1 MNKGPDPKTFI
12 GLGAIAFVAS
22 VGMCYIPYSKL
33 SSNRA
38 KVAQLLPQV
47 KPFNQVQQDLQ
58 TSQAKLASDQTSLAH
73 LEANVSSAAYV
84 PSLLLDVD
92 KYGHQCGIQ
101 VTGVR
106 PQAPAP
112 TPPVDPKKKVAAK
125 PYDELTID
133 VTGTGTY
140 EAALKFLQ
148 GLPMFPKIVEAR
160 TVTIVPVAIDPKN
173 PNASKGKLNITIEI
187 RAFVFKQ
194 SDTPAPT
201 AGAAAT
207 PTTGAA
213 QAASSPATGA
223 AESTMNSGTASSPQT
238 PANGAHAMP
247 YGSQGASAPT
257 TTSPSAT
264 TPKAL
269 SEAQST
275 NGVNRS

>member
-38 KVAQLLPQV
+38 KVAQLLPKV

-58 TSQAKLASDQTSLAH
+58 TSRTKLASDQTSLAH

-106 PQAPAP
+106 PQAPTP

-173 PNASKGKLNITIEI
+173 PHASKGKLNITIEI

-194 SDTPAPT
+194 SDMPAPT
-201 AGAAAT
+201 A
-207 PTTGAA
+207 GAA
-213 QAASSPATGA
+213 QAASSPAAGA
-223 AESTMNSGTASSPQT
+223 AGSTMNSGTASSPQT

-269 SEAQST
+269 SAAQPT